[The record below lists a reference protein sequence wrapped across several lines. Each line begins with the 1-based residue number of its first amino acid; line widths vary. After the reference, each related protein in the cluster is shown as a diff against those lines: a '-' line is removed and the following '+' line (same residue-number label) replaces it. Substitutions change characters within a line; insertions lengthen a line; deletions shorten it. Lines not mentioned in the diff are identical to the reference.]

1 MKDTKPAYTV
11 TTEDEHSAMLEVVGA
26 LMKKGEANVT
36 ADEKLHIRAM
46 AEALMA
52 YEKVAYPIPEPSTFE
67 EFLERRMYDMRRE
80 GKDLAQTLGISQ
92 AELEMILW
100 EDKKPN
106 AALLEVI
113 KEKLDIPVEFILH
126 HA

>member
-1 MKDTKPAYTV
+1 MKDLKPTYTV
-11 TTEDEHSAMLEVVGA
+11 TNDDEHAALIELAGA

-52 YEKVAYPIPEPSTFE
+52 YEKIVYPIPEPSTFE
-67 EFLERRMYDMRRE
+67 EFLERRMYDMKRE

-92 AELEMILW
+92 KELEMILW
-100 EDKKPN
+100 EDHKPD
-106 AALLEVI
+106 ASLFEMI
-113 KEKLDIPVEFILH
+113 KSKLDIPVDLILNH
-126 HA
+126 T

>member
-1 MKDTKPAYTV
+1 MKDLKPTYTV
-11 TTEDEHSAMLEVVGA
+11 TNDDEHAALIELAGA

-46 AEALMA
+46 AEALME
-52 YEKVAYPIPEPSTFE
+52 YEKRVYPIPEPSTFE

-80 GKDLAQTLGISQ
+80 GNDLAQTLGISQ
-92 AELEMILW
+92 KELELIIW
-100 EDKKPN
+100 EEHKPD
-106 AALLEVI
+106 ASLLEVI
-113 KEKLDIPVEFILH
+113 KSKLDIPEDLILN

>member
-1 MKDTKPAYTV
+1 MKDIKPAYTV

-52 YEKVAYPIPEPSTFE
+52 YEKVAYPIPKPSTFE

-92 AELEMILW
+92 TELEMILW